1 MSISQIVMVL
11 INIVRVLLDFVLVW
25 FVLNRLMIA
34 FSQNMRTLQ
43 LFKGVLM
50 VFIVKLFTSIFGL
63 ATLDTLVNIL
73 LASGIIIAIIIFQP
87 EIRSL
92 LEKIGQTRQE
102 NKLSDLSE
110 IQKQFILDELCT
122 TITNLAASQ
131 TGALITFERTN
142 SLIDYIQTGTEV
154 NASIKSELLE
164 TIFYDGTPLH
174 DGAVI
179 IKGDKIAAAS
189 AFFPSTQKE
198 LSPIY
203 GARHRAAIGISEIT
217 DSLTVV
223 VSEETGT
230 ISFALNGELI
240 KISRPELKSKLMQE
254 LVWFDDSKK
263 DGDLDA

>member
-92 LEKIGQTRQE
+92 LEKIGQIRQE